1 VLVGLWIVAE
11 FFILLSMEI
20 FWPGHL
26 SKPIKYSY
34 LINNPRSLEHMTQF
48 TNLLISAIII
58 LTGLAIVW
66 WFCFSPKPESFCNGK
81 WNPDMYLPV
90 TGPLR
95 FPFPERRLQ
104 AWYLPEAYWGDKPR
118 FDYAFRED
126 SDGKLT
132 PVWPNVP
139 IKPRMTPAEY

>member
-1 VLVGLWIVAE
+1 
-11 FFILLSMEI
+11 
-20 FWPGHL
+20 
-26 SKPIKYSY
+26 
-34 LINNPRSLEHMTQF
+34 MTQF
-48 TNLLISAIII
+48 TSLLTSTVII
-58 LTGLAIVW
+58 LTVLAIVW
-66 WFCFSPKPESFCNGK
+66 WCYFTDKSQFIVHHNDAPNLDFRYGSGVDKSAPHGTTKPESFCSGK

-104 AWYLPEAYWGDKPR
+104 SWYLPEAYWGDKPR

-132 PVWPNVP
+132 PVWPNAP
-139 IKPRMTPAEY
+139 IKPRMASAEY